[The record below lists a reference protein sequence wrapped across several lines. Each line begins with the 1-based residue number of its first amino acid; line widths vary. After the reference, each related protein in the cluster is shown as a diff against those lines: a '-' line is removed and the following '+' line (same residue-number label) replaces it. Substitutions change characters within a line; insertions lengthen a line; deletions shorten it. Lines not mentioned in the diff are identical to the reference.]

1 MIEMQFTSNIIALVM
16 QAVLPDTSLN
26 SREDSEEEKE
36 DDLTGNQ
43 QDSDDERNAKMYR
56 LQKK

>member
-1 MIEMQFTSNIIALVM
+1 MIEMQFTSNIIALVL
-16 QAVLPDTSLN
+16 QAVLPDISLS
-26 SREDSEEEKE
+26 SREDSEEGKE

-56 LQKK
+56 L